1 MVIKYKYSVL
11 LLLEALLFTP
21 IPLFFCIWF
30 FFGHKGVDAAHPF
43 MLIIVL
49 SFILHTVSFWLFRL
63 FVACQKLW
71 EKDYLSI
78 KGDHICFY
86 DCLRRKYT
94 EVTADEIEGIND
106 YNYYFVPFIVQII
119 YTTKGRIFTLPAL
132 TNEGQE
138 RVTEII
144 YDFLYQA
151 EKEKDER
158 HTLKEDKYNL
168 STFRFLSLVKQ
179 NKCFRV
185 SFTFETSNEQALIDS
200 EPTLYRQ

>member
-1 MVIKYKYSVL
+1 MVIKYKYSGL
-11 LLLEALLFTP
+11 LLLDALFAP
-21 IPLFFCIWF
+21 IPIFLFIWF

-43 MLIIVL
+43 MLIIAL
-49 SFILHTVSFWLFRL
+49 LMILHTISFWLLRP

-71 EKDYLSI
+71 KKDYLSI

-86 DCLRRKYT
+86 DCLHCKYT

-138 RVTEII
+138 RVTEI
-144 YDFLYQA
+144 L
-151 EKEKDER
+151 
-158 HTLKEDKYNL
+158 L
-168 STFRFLSLVKQ
+168 SGKT
-179 NKCFRV
+179 
-185 SFTFETSNEQALIDS
+185 
-200 EPTLYRQ
+200 

>member
-1 MVIKYKYSVL
+1 
-11 LLLEALLFTP
+11 
-21 IPLFFCIWF
+21 
-30 FFGHKGVDAAHPF
+30 
-43 MLIIVL
+43 MLIIAL
-49 SFILHTVSFWLFRL
+49 STILYTVSFWLFRL

-86 DCLRRKYT
+86 DCLSRKYT

-106 YNYYFVPFIVQII
+106 YHYYFDPFNVQII
-119 YTTKGRIFTLPAL
+119 YTTKGRIFTLPEL

-151 EKEKDER
+151 EKKEER
-158 HTLKEDKYNL
+158 KSYNYILKKDKYNL
-168 STFRFLSLVKQ
+168 STFSLLSLVKQ
-179 NKCFRV
+179 NKCFRI
-185 SFTFETSNEQALIDS
+185 SFTFKTSNK
-200 EPTLYRQ
+200 

>member
-1 MVIKYKYSVL
+1 MVIKYKYSGL
-11 LLLEALLFTP
+11 LLLEALFAS
-21 IPLFFCIWF
+21 IPVFFCIWF

-43 MLIIVL
+43 MLIIAL
-49 SFILHTVSFWLFRL
+49 SIILHTVLFCLFKL

-151 EKEKDER
+151 EKEKDEK
-158 HTLKEDKYNL
+158 HT
-168 STFRFLSLVKQ
+168 T
-179 NKCFRV
+179 
-185 SFTFETSNEQALIDS
+185 I
-200 EPTLYRQ
+200 P

>member
-1 MVIKYKYSVL
+1 MVIKYKYSGS

-21 IPLFFCIWF
+21 IPIFFSIWF

-71 EKDYLSI
+71 KKDYLSI

-86 DCLRRKYT
+86 DCLRCKYT

-106 YNYYFVPFIVQII
+106 YHYYFVPFIVQII
-119 YTTKGRIFTLPAL
+119 YTTKGRIFTLPEL

-151 EKEKDER
+151 KKKKDEGY
-158 HTLKEDKYNL
+158 TTIL
-168 STFRFLSLVKQ
+168 
-179 NKCFRV
+179 
-185 SFTFETSNEQALIDS
+185 
-200 EPTLYRQ
+200 

>member
-1 MVIKYKYSVL
+1 MVIKYKYSGL
-11 LLLEALLFTP
+11 LLLGALFTS
-21 IPLFFCIWF
+21 IPVFFFIWF

-43 MLIIVL
+43 MLIIAL
-49 SFILHTVSFWLFRL
+49 SFILYTVSFWLFRL

-86 DCLRRKYT
+86 DCLRCKYT
-94 EVTADEIEGIND
+94 EEGIND
-106 YNYYFVPFIVQII
+106 YHYYFVPFIVQII
-119 YTTKGRIFTLPAL
+119 YTTKGRIFTLPGL

-151 EKEKDER
+151 EKEKGEGY
-158 HTLKEDKYNL
+158 TTIL
-168 STFRFLSLVKQ
+168 
-179 NKCFRV
+179 
-185 SFTFETSNEQALIDS
+185 
-200 EPTLYRQ
+200 

>member
-1 MVIKYKYSVL
+1 
-11 LLLEALLFTP
+11 
-21 IPLFFCIWF
+21 
-30 FFGHKGVDAAHPF
+30 
-43 MLIIVL
+43 MLIIAL
-49 SFILHTVSFWLFRL
+49 LTILHIVLFGLFKL

-86 DCLRRKYT
+86 DCLRCKYT

-158 HTLKEDKYNL
+158 HT
-168 STFRFLSLVKQ
+168 S
-179 NKCFRV
+179 
-185 SFTFETSNEQALIDS
+185 I
-200 EPTLYRQ
+200 P

>member
-1 MVIKYKYSVL
+1 MVIKYKYSGL
-11 LLLEALLFTP
+11 LLLDALFSP
-21 IPLFFCIWF
+21 IPIFLFIWF

-43 MLIIVL
+43 MLIFAL
-49 SFILHTVSFWLFRL
+49 SIILHTVSFWLFKL

-106 YNYYFVPFIVQII
+106 YHYYFVPFIVQII

-151 EKEKDER
+151 EKKKDEG
-158 HTLKEDKYNL
+158 HTTIL
-168 STFRFLSLVKQ
+168 
-179 NKCFRV
+179 
-185 SFTFETSNEQALIDS
+185 
-200 EPTLYRQ
+200 

>member
-1 MVIKYKYSVL
+1 MVIKYKYSGSL
-11 LLLEALLFTP
+11 LLGALF
-21 IPLFFCIWF
+21 ISIAVFFYIWF

-86 DCLRRKYT
+86 DCLRCKYT

-106 YNYYFVPFIVQII
+106 YHYYFVPFIVQII
-119 YTTKGRIFTLPAL
+119 YTTKGRIFTLPGL

-158 HTLKEDKYNL
+158 HT
-168 STFRFLSLVKQ
+168 T
-179 NKCFRV
+179 
-185 SFTFETSNEQALIDS
+185 I
-200 EPTLYRQ
+200 P

>member
-1 MVIKYKYSVL
+1 MVIKYKYSGL
-11 LLLEALLFTP
+11 LLLGALFTS
-21 IPLFFCIWF
+21 IPVFFFIWF

-43 MLIIVL
+43 MLIIAL
-49 SFILHTVSFWLFRL
+49 SFILYTVSFWLFRL

-86 DCLRRKYT
+86 DCLRCKYT
-94 EVTADEIEGIND
+94 EEGIND
-106 YNYYFVPFIVQII
+106 YHYYFVPFIVQII
-119 YTTKGRIFTLPAL
+119 YTTKGRIFTLPGL

-158 HTLKEDKYNL
+158 HT
-168 STFRFLSLVKQ
+168 S
-179 NKCFRV
+179 
-185 SFTFETSNEQALIDS
+185 I
-200 EPTLYRQ
+200 P